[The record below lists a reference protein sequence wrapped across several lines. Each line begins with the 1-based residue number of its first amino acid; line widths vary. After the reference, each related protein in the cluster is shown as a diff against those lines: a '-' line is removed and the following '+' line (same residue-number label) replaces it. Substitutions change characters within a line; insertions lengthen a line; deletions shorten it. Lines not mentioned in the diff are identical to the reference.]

1 MADNNNNER
10 TWTVACIDGSKFN
23 ESVSDYSIW
32 LSQALGAPLKALH
45 AIEHNAIAA
54 VSDFSGA
61 IGIGAQEHLLSELTE
76 VEQQRNKLEIQKGKE
91 ILDVVKTRAEAAGIE
106 NATSTQRHGPLVEA
120 LIDLEHETRV
130 VVIGIR
136 GEASDEK
143 NNHLGGH
150 LETIVRSVQ
159 RPIFVVNKSFE
170 APKAAMLAF
179 DGSECSLKALD
190 MVVNSPMF
198 SNLPVHIVNVSKSVS
213 AGEELV
219 APAKAKLE
227 AAGRTVHSSVLTG
240 DPAQALCQYQKEN
253 NIGLTVMG
261 AFSHNRLRDMV
272 FGSFTA
278 KLLLNTEQP
287 LLLLR

>member
-10 TWTVACIDGSKFN
+10 TWTIACIDGSKFN
-23 ESVSDYSIW
+23 ESVSDYAIW
-32 LSQALGAPLKALH
+32 LSKTLDAPLKALH

-76 VEQQRNKLEIQKGKE
+76 VEQQRNKLEIQKGKD
-91 ILDVVKTRAEAAGIE
+91 ILDTVKARANQAGVE
-106 NATSTQRHGPLVEA
+106 NTLSTQRHGPLVEA

-130 VVIGIR
+130 VVLGIR
-136 GEASDEK
+136 GETSDGSSD
-143 NNHLGGH
+143 NLGGH

-179 DGSECSLKALD
+179 DGSDCSLKALD
-190 MVVNSPMF
+190 MVVNSPLF
-198 SNLPVHIVNVSKSVS
+198 NDLPVHIVNVSKSAS
-213 AGEELV
+213 AGEALLG
-219 APAKAKLE
+219 PAQAKLE
-227 AAGRTVHSSVLTG
+227 AAGRKVSSAVLTG
-240 DPAQALCQYQKEN
+240 DPAQALCQYQKDHA
-253 NIGLTVMG
+253 IGLTVMG
-261 AFSHNRLRDMV
+261 SFSHNRLRDMV

-278 KLLLNTEQP
+278 KMLLNTEQP

>member
-1 MADNNNNER
+1 MADNNNKER
-10 TWTVACIDGSKFN
+10 TWTIACIDGSKFN
-23 ESVSDYSIW
+23 EAVSDYAIW
-32 LSQALGAPLKALH
+32 LTKTIDAPLKALH

-76 VEQQRNKLEIQKGKE
+76 VEQQRNKLEIQKGKD
-91 ILDVVKTRAEAAGIE
+91 ILDTVKSRANKAGVE
-106 NATSTQRHGPLVEA
+106 NAFSTQRHGPLVEA

-130 VVIGIR
+130 IVLGIR
-136 GEASDEK
+136 GEANVGNTE
-143 NNHLGGH
+143 NLGGH

-159 RPIFVVNKSFE
+159 RPIFVVNRAFE

-179 DGSECSLKALD
+179 DGSDCSLKALD
-190 MVVNSPMF
+190 MVVNSPLF
-198 SNLPVHIVNVSKSVS
+198 NDLPVHIVNVSKSVS
-213 AGEELV
+213 AGEALI
-219 APAKAKLE
+219 APAQVKLE
-227 AAGRTVHSSVLTG
+227 TAGRSVSSAVLTG
-240 DPAQALCQYQKEN
+240 DPAQALCQYQKDH

-261 AFSHNRLRDMV
+261 SFSHNRLRDMV

-278 KLLLNTEQP
+278 KMLLNTEQP